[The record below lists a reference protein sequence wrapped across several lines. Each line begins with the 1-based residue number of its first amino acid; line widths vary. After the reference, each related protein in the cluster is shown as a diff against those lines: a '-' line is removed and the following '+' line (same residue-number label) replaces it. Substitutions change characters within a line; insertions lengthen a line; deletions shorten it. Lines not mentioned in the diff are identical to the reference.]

1 MPLSYHTVFAS
12 GCSSIDCDDAQGQQ
26 IGENQFLKFSADCRD
41 GCATVCR
48 FGDFAARFTLHDA
61 RATGCNASLHASHE
75 VERCPIAFAAMHKF
89 VEHDRVQ
96 NFDRVSRSPDRTCQ
110 QDQLF
115 QTHRPHDLIRIK
127 LIGKPQTGGPSE
139 RLGTLGSRIEKDAVY
154 LERINDLQRLGID
167 AKQPQRDS

>member
-41 GCATVCR
+41 GGATVCR

-75 VERCPIAFAAMHKF
+75 VERFPRQVNRKGIAKGRGPWIKSYTARCGGCRRRKPSAFSTVDF
-89 VEHDRVQ
+89 V
-96 NFDRVSRSPDRTCQ
+96 
-110 QDQLF
+110 
-115 QTHRPHDLIRIK
+115 
-127 LIGKPQTGGPSE
+127 GKG
-139 RLGTLGSRIEKDAVY
+139 L
-154 LERINDLQRLGID
+154 
-167 AKQPQRDS
+167 